1 MVTGIGRDGG
11 GLVAASVLDRALERI
26 RLSVILPTLDERDN
40 LRALVPELLA
50 AVPHLDEI
58 IVVDDGST
66 DGTREFVR
74 DYHHRDRRV
83 VLIEREGAPNLT
95 RAIQDGLDAARGE
108 FVAWMDADQS
118 MSPADLARLVDA
130 VVAGAD
136 VAVGSRFSP
145 DGGIKG
151 QTHGGSWGR
160 LRALGSLGNSED
172 SWLGVALSW
181 FLNGALLPALLGD
194 GVHDYTSGFVVAR
207 ADALRPLRL
216 RGQHGEYFIDLWMR
230 ARRSGLHI
238 VEVGYRI
245 KPRTLGRSK
254 TAEHL
259 FDYARRGVR
268 YLGAAIT
275 ARWAS

>member
-1 MVTGIGRDGG
+1 M
-11 GLVAASVLDRALERI
+11 SV
-26 RLSVILPTLDERDN
+26 SVILPNYNHGALISRA
-40 LRALVPELLA
+40 LRALLEQTPPA
-50 AVPHLDEI
+50 GEI